1 MSKAEAMARTRQ
13 AMLEQ
18 PPMVGTAPVLPIR
31 GDTVHF
37 PGVIQTLLIGRDMS
51 VRALQLAVRKDRETL
66 VVGQRDQSQDEPT
79 SDDLFGVGTLSEI
92 LHVLPLPDGTMRVVL
107 RGMGRAKVQ
116 KFTFRGGSFSAKYE
130 ILPEVEAR
138 GEQVEALMRECVSTF
153 QTAANLGLQV
163 PPEVMETLAS
173 IDNAGHLADMVA
185 HHLPGTANVKQSLL
199 EEIEVESRLERLVKL
214 LAKEMQVL
222 ELQATLRSKVE
233 RELGQTQRE
242 YYLREQLKAI
252 QAELG
257 SVEGTLSD
265 EGEEYRVKVEQSRM
279 GLDNAERAMQEIKR
293 LERAPSSSPEALVIR
308 NYLDWLVS
316 LPWDRASTD
325 RIDVKKA
332 ARILDR
338 DHYGLAKVK
347 DRILDF
353 LAVRQL
359 SHSLRGPILC
369 FVGPPGVGKTSIGRS
384 IAESMGREFHRI
396 SLGGVRDEAEIRG
409 HRRTYIGS
417 MPGRLIQGLKQTG
430 SRNPVFMLD
439 EIDKMT
445 SDLRG
450 DPTSALLE
458 ALDPEQN
465 SQFSDHYI
473 EMPFDL
479 SAVMFITTA
488 NLLENIPHPLR
499 DRMEVIRFPS
509 YTEEEK
515 LYIAANYLLPKKT
528 KEHGL
533 DKGQIKVSKQ
543 ILQSIVRGYT
553 REAGVR
559 SLEREI
565 ATVCRKAARQIAE
578 GATESV
584 TVTKDT
590 LGEALGKTRFR
601 HGVRGERNEVGAVT
615 GLVYSEYGGD
625 IVTIEVS
632 LTEPYG
638 EEPEVQLTGS
648 LGEVMKESA
657 RAATTYVRA
666 NQKRFNKEK
675 AFHMDL
681 HVHVPEG
688 AVPKDGPSAG
698 VTILTALVSAYSG
711 RPVRRDVAMTGEITL
726 RGKVL
731 PVGGVREKVLA
742 AHRAGIKHVILPEEN
757 QVDID
762 DLPEVAR
769 KDLTFHFA
777 ATADD
782 VLKVALV

>member
-1 MSKAEAMARTRQ
+1 
-13 AMLEQ
+13 
-18 PPMVGTAPVLPIR
+18 MVGTVPVLPIR

-51 VRALQLAVRKDRETL
+51 VKALQQAIRKDRETL
-66 VVGQRDQSQDEPT
+66 VVGQRDQSQDEPAA
-79 SDDLFGVGTLSEI
+79 DDLFSVGTLSEV

-107 RGMGRAKVQ
+107 RGMGRALVH
-116 KFTFRGGSFSAKYE
+116 KFTFRGGAFTAKYE
-130 ILPEVEAR
+130 IMPEVEASSD
-138 GEQVEALMRECVSTF
+138 QVEALMRECVGTF

-173 IDNAGHLADMVA
+173 IDDPGHLADMVA
-185 HHLPGTANVKQSLL
+185 HHLPGTAHVKQSLL
-199 EEIEVESRLERLVKL
+199 EDVYVENRLERLVKL

-252 QAELG
+252 QTELG

-265 EGEEYRVKVEQSRM
+265 EGEEYRIKLEQCGM
-279 GLDNAERAMQEIKR
+279 GLENAERALQEVKR

-308 NYLDWLVS
+308 NYLDWLIS
-316 LPWDRASTD
+316 LPWNHTSTD

-332 ARILDR
+332 AQILDR

-430 SRNPVFMLD
+430 TRNPVFMLD

-465 SQFSDHYI
+465 AQFSDHYI

-479 SAVMFITTA
+479 SGVMFIATA
-488 NLLENIPHPLR
+488 NLLENIPHALR

-515 LYIAANYLLPKKT
+515 LYIAANYLVPKKT

-533 DKGQIKVSKQ
+533 RKDQMKIAKPV
-543 ILQSIVRGYT
+543 LQAVVRDYT

-559 SLEREI
+559 SLEREV
-565 ATVCRKAARQIAE
+565 ATLCRKVARQIAE
-578 GATESV
+578 GATDAV
-584 TVTKDT
+584 TVSKET
-590 LGEALGKTRFR
+590 LGESLGKPRFR
-601 HGVRGERNEVGAVT
+601 HGVRGERNEIGAVT

-625 IVTIEVS
+625 ILTIEVS

-638 EEPEVQLTGS
+638 DKPEVQLTGS
-648 LGEVMKESA
+648 LGDVMKESA
-657 RAATTYVRA
+657 MAATTYVRA
-666 NQKRFNKEK
+666 NQARFNTQRP
-675 AFHMDL
+675 FQMDL

-742 AHRAGIKHVILPEEN
+742 AHRAGIKHVILPEDN
-757 QVDID
+757 QMDID
-762 DLPEVAR
+762 DLPEAAR

-777 ATADD
+777 RTADD